1 MPTASQKIVGEA
13 LGVKGRNPIESV
25 HYKRKVTTAEKEGRM
40 EWEGKNTEERKTP
53 KEGDPRGRRHL
64 RGKTHSKRVVST

>member
-1 MPTASQKIVGEA
+1 MGEWVILKRCPQQTTFGEA

-25 HYKRKVTTAEKEGRM
+25 CYKRKVTTAEKRGLKWR
-40 EWEGKNTEERKTP
+40 GKTP